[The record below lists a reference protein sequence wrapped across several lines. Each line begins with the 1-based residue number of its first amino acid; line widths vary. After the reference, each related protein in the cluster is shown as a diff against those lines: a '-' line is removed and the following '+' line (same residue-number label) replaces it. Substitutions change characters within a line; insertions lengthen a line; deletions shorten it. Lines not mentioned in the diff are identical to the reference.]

1 MDVAQ
6 IKEALENL
14 SGQRQALEKEILS
27 LASMKR
33 GSLVRRFTTCGNR
46 NCVCHTEGKKH
57 GPYCYVSTRDEHQ
70 KTRLEYV
77 PADQVQEVRR
87 QIDAHKRYVKLIREI
102 RSASAQ
108 ILELVATVEEMRVQE
123 GKQKLETL
131 KQKG

>member
-6 IKEALENL
+6 TKEALENL
-14 SGQRQALEKEILS
+14 SGQRGAWEKEILS
-27 LASMKR
+27 LGPMKG

-57 GPYCYVSTRDEHQ
+57 GPYYYVSTKDEHQ

-87 QIDAHKRYVKLIREI
+87 QIDAHKRYLKLIRQI

-108 ILELVATVEEMRVQE
+108 ILEMIATVEGMRMQE
-123 GKQKLETL
+123 GQHKLDTL
-131 KQKG
+131 KGKG